1 MTTIFLGN
9 ITDNRQSEGG
19 KMKRYFVNL
28 KLSRKILFS
37 PVLVLSMLI
46 IFGAVAYIGLMSQKS
61 TVDKIFNNAFT
72 NYKKASTIKD
82 QVTTVHQ
89 NIYKVLAWSGS
100 SEQRDRAQDLGRA
113 QLAILGNVIKNIET
127 NLENKAL
134 SVNDKKIY
142 AILLNNLQEYNR
154 PIESVVDAVTAN
166 GAAAAAFMN
175 EGEAKY
181 QTLNEDLARMMDQED
196 TAASMQYASSI
207 TGFRRIL
214 GLCAIVLLLAVISSV
229 LATIFTARVILDPI
243 KKTVSMIETIA
254 RGDLTQRIDIDS
266 RDEIGSMAREFNNFI
281 DILRDIISRV
291 ADNSHRVSDAATMLD
306 TAAEQMATGV
316 EQAACQVNSVAAASE
331 EMSMT
336 SSEIAENCVRVA
348 RSSEEANGSVRTGET
363 VIMETVM
370 AMNSIN
376 ERVRGS
382 AQIIQSLGSRSEQ
395 IGQVVGLINDI
406 ADQTNLLALNAA
418 IEAARAGEHGRGFA
432 VVADEVRKLAER
444 TSHATKDI
452 SETIAAMQNETKSAV
467 LSMREGLDE
476 TQRGAAEA
484 EKSGDVLHDILS
496 QVNVVTTEIN
506 QIAVASEQ
514 QTATTNEIANNIQQI
529 SEVMAETARRI
540 QDNANAASQLAELS
554 RDLRTV
560 VGQFTL

>member
-1 MTTIFLGN
+1 
-9 ITDNRQSEGG
+9 
-19 KMKRYFVNL
+19 
-28 KLSRKILFS
+28 
-37 PVLVLSMLI
+37 
-46 IFGAVAYIGLMSQKS
+46 
-61 TVDKIFNNAFT
+61 
-72 NYKKASTIKD
+72 
-82 QVTTVHQ
+82 
-89 NIYKVLAWSGS
+89 
-100 SEQRDRAQDLGRA
+100 
-113 QLAILGNVIKNIET
+113 
-127 NLENKAL
+127 
-134 SVNDKKIY
+134 
-142 AILLNNLQEYNR
+142 
-154 PIESVVDAVTAN
+154 
-166 GAAAAAFMN
+166 
-175 EGEAKY
+175 
-181 QTLNEDLARMMDQED
+181 
-196 TAASMQYASSI
+196 
-207 TGFRRIL
+207 
-214 GLCAIVLLLAVISSV
+214 
-229 LATIFTARVILDPI
+229 
-243 KKTVSMIETIA
+243 
-254 RGDLTQRIDIDS
+254 
-266 RDEIGSMAREFNNFI
+266 
-281 DILRDIISRV
+281 
-291 ADNSHRVSDAATMLD
+291 
-306 TAAEQMATGV
+306 
-316 EQAACQVNSVAAASE
+316 QVNSVAAASE

>member
-1 MTTIFLGN
+1 
-9 ITDNRQSEGG
+9 
-19 KMKRYFVNL
+19 MKRYFVNL

-363 VIMETVM
+363 
-370 AMNSIN
+370 
-376 ERVRGS
+376 
-382 AQIIQSLGSRSEQ
+382 
-395 IGQVVGLINDI
+395 
-406 ADQTNLLALNAA
+406 
-418 IEAARAGEHGRGFA
+418 
-432 VVADEVRKLAER
+432 
-444 TSHATKDI
+444 
-452 SETIAAMQNETKSAV
+452 
-467 LSMREGLDE
+467 
-476 TQRGAAEA
+476 
-484 EKSGDVLHDILS
+484 
-496 QVNVVTTEIN
+496 
-506 QIAVASEQ
+506 
-514 QTATTNEIANNIQQI
+514 
-529 SEVMAETARRI
+529 
-540 QDNANAASQLAELS
+540 
-554 RDLRTV
+554 
-560 VGQFTL
+560 